1 MPRWIRRR
9 LTYANVIAT
18 LALFLALNV
27 GAYAAIKMPA
37 EQRRPGA
44 TEEQGGDAEEGL
56 ARGDQALQGEK
67 GRRAQGAKGCPAPQ
81 GPEGQPSR
89 SPRSTAGQGTTV
101 ASQTKNVADAN
112 ITHPASGVYCFAL
125 PFTPKSAIVNG
136 SNLGGANDTLA
147 TVYVRRAGD
156 GPPDDCAGND
166 NVRVR
171 TLDLDGNPSTVSA
184 MYSPALQRPR
194 FLHLVRIRTIGGAR
208 RACARA
214 RCGDAARGLEPAAP
228 ALDGHGGGDRGVR
241 DRVRARPRA
250 VRGCELG
257 RRRRRLAVRRCRR
270 GCSSSCTSRCSRPRT
285 GASSCRSSIRSP
297 EGSRRSRRSCTRSS
311 SSARDPSAG
320 EIAGVVV
327 VAAGVLLVRG
337 ARGSRGAAL
346 GLVIAAVI
354 GGYTVID
361 RYGIQHANAFSYA
374 FLILL
379 PAGADLSAV
388 RRTAPRSLVGRRRS
402 NVLVGVLS
410 AAAYLLVLLAL
421 RRASAPAVAA
431 VRETGVVIA
440 AVLGAVFLHERVG
453 AARYAG
459 AALVV
464 ARHRLARAC

>member
-1 MPRWIRRR
+1 MPSWMRRR

-27 GAYAAIKMPA
+27 GAYAAIKIPPNSIGSAQLKNKAVTPKKVSPA
-37 EQRRPGA
+37 AIKLFKGAEGTPGSERAAGRRRRAGDGSRVRRSDAPRARPSRRRPRTSQTRISSIPRQACTASSFRSRRRTRSSTGR
-44 TEEQGGDAEEGL
+44 TSGG
-56 ARGDQALQGEK
+56 RTT
-67 GRRAQGAKGCPAPQ
+67 
-81 GPEGQPSR
+81 R
-89 SPRSTAGQGTTV
+89 SP
-101 ASQTKNVADAN
+101 
-112 ITHPASGVYCFAL
+112 
-125 PFTPKSAIVNG
+125 
-136 SNLGGANDTLA
+136 
-147 TVYVRRAGD
+147 TVYVRRPGD
-156 GPPDDCAGND
+156 PPPDDCTGND
-166 NVRVR
+166 NVRVQDAR
-171 TLDLDGNPSTVSA
+171 PGREPQHRVGDVFAGA
-184 MYSPALQRPR
+184 AGPR
-194 FLHLVRIRTIGGAR
+194 FLHLVRIGHRWRPSALALALGAATLHAVWNLLLR
-208 RACARA
+208 RSTRH
-214 RCGDAARGLEPAAP
+214 R
-228 ALDGHGGGDRGVR
+228 GGDRGVR

-250 VRGCELG
+250 VRGGELG
-257 RRRRRLAVRRCRR
+257 RRRRRLAVRPAVGR
-270 GCSSSCTSRCSRPRT
+270 CSSSCTSRCSRLRT
-285 GASSCRSSIRSP
+285 GASSCSLVYPVARGLAPVAALLYAVGSS
-297 EGSRRSRRSCTRSS
+297 GS
-311 SSARDPSAG
+311 DPSAG
-320 EIAGVVV
+320 EIAGVAV

-379 PAGADLSAV
+379 PAALIYPPFVGLRRV
-388 RRTAPRSLVGRRRS
+388 RSSFVPV

-459 AALVV
+459 ALLVV
-464 ARHRLARAC
+464 AGIALLALA